1 MYESWTIYDTGEQ
14 TKTKRP
20 WLEYCVSRVLLCELQ
35 RLMLRVTLFPEINTS
50 SGYVA
55 GLNVFV
61 EYHHTRTKKTEAKVK
76 AIAKWAGTL
85 LNTPWTIK
93 GTKKQTKDTPR
104 RLQKL
109 INDVCLQPGLLS
121 HSMLLVMYIPGL
133 IRFKQT
139 EMERVETNY
148 LLEQHR
154 KQRRIRNAP
163 QLTMHS
169 RIWYRRPKKK
179 ALLLHE
185 FEIFNG
191 ALQNTIQC

>member
-61 EYHHTRTKKTEAKVK
+61 EYHRTRTKKTEAKVK

-148 LLEQHR
+148 LFPIGWAVENNTASKEELETP
-154 KQRRIRNAP
+154 RNLP
-163 QLTMHS
+163 CIQEKVGTNQ
-169 RIWYRRPKKK
+169 PKKRS
-179 ALLLHE
+179 A
-185 FEIFNG
+185 
-191 ALQNTIQC
+191 TS